1 MVRTSTATAD
11 QTTARQPVQSAAA
24 AVGGV
29 FLLIGV
35 AGFIPGITTE
45 YGEMSFAGHDSHAY
59 LFGLFQVSALHNI
72 VHLLFGVGG
81 LALARTVS
89 TARLYLV
96 GGGALYLVL
105 WLYGLAIDHASAAN
119 FLPVNHQDNWLH
131 LGLGLGMLALGLLFN
146 RRPVI
151 GR

>member
-11 QTTARQPVQSAAA
+11 QATARQPVQSAAA
-24 AVGGV
+24 AVGG
-29 FLLIGV
+29 
-35 AGFIPGITTE
+35 
-45 YGEMSFAGHDSHAY
+45 
-59 LFGLFQVSALHNI
+59 
-72 VHLLFGVGG
+72 

-89 TARLYLV
+89 AARLYLV

-105 WLYGLAIDHASAAN
+105 WLYGLAVDHASAAN

-146 RRPVI
+146 RRQVI